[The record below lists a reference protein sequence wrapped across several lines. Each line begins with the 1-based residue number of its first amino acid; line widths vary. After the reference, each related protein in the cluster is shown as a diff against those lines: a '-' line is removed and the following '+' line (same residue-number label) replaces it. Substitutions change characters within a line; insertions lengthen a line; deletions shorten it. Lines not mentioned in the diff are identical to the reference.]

1 MEWRKPD
8 EHPEEFEDVFIL
20 YKTYY
25 GLNDYAIGWYN
36 GTEWKTYNNKIEKCL
51 AWMPLPPDPNFEK
64 DEKEN

>member
-8 EHPEEFEDVFIL
+8 EHPEEFKDVLIL
-20 YKTYY
+20 YKPYY

-36 GTEWKTYNNKIEKCL
+36 GREWKTYNDEVKKCL
-51 AWMPLPPDPNFEK
+51 AWMPIPPDPNFEK